1 LSLTGEQKRQ
11 LIARRAEERKL
22 VKQEVQVGSRDGG
35 SDIRSD
41 RGAGSLFDDPV
52 AKQAIGGFPVCAR
65 HCGLTRSFH
74 KPEHIGKR
82 SSRGIL
88 YDGHEWQSQAPAR

>member
-1 LSLTGEQKRQ
+1 MTLTGEQKRQ
-11 LIARRAEERKL
+11 IIARRAEERKL
-22 VKQEVQVGSRDGG
+22 VKQEVQVGSPRAADSRGG
-35 SDIRSD
+35 IAVDS
-41 RGAGSLFDDPV
+41 GLFAGIDN
-52 AKQAIGGFPVCAR
+52 AQALGGFPVCAK

-88 YDGHEWQSQAPAR
+88 YDGHAFETR